1 MTNKD
6 ANGAAAWSPDGK
18 LLAFYRGA
26 ADGRKP
32 VLIIRSTTTGEERE
46 LQPKGPLDL
55 ASWQPQWFPESR
67 SILVHA
73 SNGALLRVQVA
84 TGDYEPL
91 PNSAAIAPYSD
102 IIAPR
107 KYFSS
112 FVLGPDGH
120 TIYYITRDSAAQ
132 QSRVLRRDLNGGH
145 EREIG
150 RLTAVI
156 LRSLSISPDGRHL
169 AFLKA
174 VTPNS
179 GNTNILTWSIMT
191 MSANGDE
198 LKELYKVNGAAPWRS
213 TVWSKDGRRLFFLI
227 GGAVREAF
235 TVSAEGGDARPLGI
249 GLHDLYFLDLS
260 PDGKQLLF
268 ADEQWN
274 NQLWVL
280 KNVFN
285 R

>member
-1 MTNKD
+1 
-6 ANGAAAWSPDGK
+6 
-18 LLAFYRGA
+18 
-26 ADGRKP
+26 
-32 VLIIRSTTTGEERE
+32 
-46 LQPKGPLDL
+46 
-55 ASWQPQWFPESR
+55 
-67 SILVHA
+67 
-73 SNGALLRVQVA
+73 
-84 TGDYEPL
+84 
-91 PNSAAIAPYSD
+91 
-102 IIAPR
+102 
-107 KYFSS
+107 
-112 FVLGPDGH
+112 
-120 TIYYITRDSAAQ
+120 
-132 QSRVLRRDLNGGH
+132 
-145 EREIG
+145 
-150 RLTAVI
+150 
-156 LRSLSISPDGRHL
+156 
-169 AFLKA
+169 
-174 VTPNS
+174 
-179 GNTNILTWSIMT
+179 